1 MINLQDQ
8 NSLEEFFSE
17 NLNTPLFPVLAEL
30 YFNHGN
36 YGHSRKV
43 CEIGLKT
50 HPHSGEGNYIM
61 AKLELL
67 EDNLVNAEKRLLKTI
82 KYNSVHLIAMYM
94 LLAVQEDLGRSKK
107 TILTT
112 AQKILAI
119 DDKDEKCKKL
129 LEIKK
134 SNLKEKPQTKSKTK
148 NEKEQTTSNK
158 NVIPQTLD
166 IIDTTKK
173 DNKINSISINKQ
185 LASVTLAQVYKKQGF
200 FEQSLLILNMVKEKK
215 PKNKD
220 VVKEIKIIKNMIK
233 ERDLNE

>member
-1 MINLQDQ
+1 MIDLEDI

-30 YFNHGN
+30 YFNRGN

-67 EDNLVNAEKRLLKTI
+67 EDNLVNAEKRLLNTI

-107 TILTT
+107 AILST

-119 DDKDEKCKKL
+119 EDKDEKCKKL
-129 LEIKK
+129 VEIKN
-134 SNLKEKPQTKSKTK
+134 SNLKAKTQTKSKTK
-148 NEKEQTTSNK
+148 KKIEQKTANK
-158 NVIPQTLD
+158 NVIPPALD
-166 IIDTTKK
+166 AMDKPKK
-173 DNKINSISINKQ
+173 DNKINPISINKQ

-220 VVKEIKIIKNMIK
+220 VVKEINIIKKMIT

>member
-1 MINLQDQ
+1 MIDLQDK

-67 EDNLVNAEKRLLKTI
+67 EDNLVNAEKRLLNTI
-82 KYNSVHLIAMYM
+82 KYNNVHLIAMYM

-129 LEIKK
+129 LELNKTK
-134 SNLKEKPQTKSKTK
+134 LKEKSQTKTKIEQKTA
-148 NEKEQTTSNK
+148 NK
-158 NVIPQTLD
+158 NVIPQSLD
-166 IIDTTKK
+166 KIDKDKK
-173 DNKINSISINKQ
+173 NNKINPISINKQ

-200 FEQSLLILNMVKEKK
+200 FEQSLHILNMVKEKK

-220 VVKEIKIIKNMIK
+220 VVKEIKIIKKMIK

>member
-1 MINLQDQ
+1 MIDLEDI

-30 YFNHGN
+30 YFNRGN
-36 YGHSRKV
+36 YDHSRKV

-67 EDNLVNAEKRLLKTI
+67 EDNLVNAEKRLLNTI

-107 TILTT
+107 AILST

-119 DDKDEKCKKL
+119 EDKDEKCKKL
-129 LEIKK
+129 VEIKNSK
-134 SNLKEKPQTKSKTK
+134 LKEKTQTKNKREQKTA
-148 NEKEQTTSNK
+148 NK
-158 NVIPQTLD
+158 NVISPALD
-166 IIDTTKK
+166 AMDNPKK
-173 DNKINSISINKQ
+173 NNKINPISINKQ

-220 VVKEIKIIKNMIK
+220 VVKEIKIIKKMIK